1 MRLTLPRKLTNA
13 RTDHALFSARFRPE
27 IAGLIGTMAVLL
39 IRLPQESKGQGQG
52 VGMTITPIEVG
63 YRSAT
68 IIIDFILPT
77 NQSTHCCD

>member
-39 IRLPQESKGQGQG
+39 IRPPQESKGQGQG
-52 VGMTITPIEVG
+52 VGMTITPIEVRHAPLPSSSTLF
-63 YRSAT
+63 YH
-68 IIIDFILPT
+68 PT
-77 NQSTHCCD
+77 NHYPFIE